1 MNAYLAYLKEGWQPS
16 GNILSDVTSFLAVH
30 DGNPIDDHCLRVGAA
45 ACRLAEQFD
54 ADPEQAELAGWLH
67 DISKVIP
74 NARRLEAALA
84 LGLEVL
90 PEEAAFPMILHQK
103 LSVEMARELFGIS
116 QPDVLSA
123 IGCHTTLKQDAALL
137 DKGVFLADKLEWDGV
152 GAAPYLP
159 AVLAG
164 LERSL
169 EQGVFAYL
177 DYLWQQRH
185 TLRCLH
191 PWLVDAHAQLA
202 ADSSLQS

>member
-1 MNAYLAYLKEGWQPS
+1 MNPYLIQLASGWQP
-16 GNILSDVTSFLAVH
+16 GERMLDKVFSFLDAH
-30 DGNPIDDHCLRVGAA
+30 HSDYTDHHCLRVGAA
-45 ACRLAEQFD
+45 ARRLAGQFG
-54 ADPEQAELAGWLH
+54 ADPDQAELAGWLH

-74 NARRLEAALA
+74 NLRRLEAALA

-103 LSVEMARELFGIS
+103 LSVEIARDLFGVT
-116 QPDVLSA
+116 QPAVLSA
-123 IGCHTTLKQDAALL
+123 IGCHTTLKANASVL
-137 DKGVFLADKLEWDGV
+137 DKVVFLADKLEWDGV

-159 AVLAG
+159 SVLAG

-177 DYLWQQRH
+177 EYLWQQRH

-191 PWLVDAHAQLA
+191 PWLAAAHAQLA
-202 ADSSLQS
+202 AELSL